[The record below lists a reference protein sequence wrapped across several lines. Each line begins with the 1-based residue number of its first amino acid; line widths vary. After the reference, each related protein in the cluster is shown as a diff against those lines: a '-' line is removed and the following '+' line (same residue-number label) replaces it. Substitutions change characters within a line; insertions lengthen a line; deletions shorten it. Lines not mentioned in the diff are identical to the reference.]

1 MKEGIKY
8 YHTYSNKV
16 FGGWDMC
23 IEEQAA
29 AKLQIMRFV
38 KDIEVRLL
46 PFIRLFSVKYC
57 IANDKNVSILE
68 GNEKFLGIRQAIIV
82 CELRI
87 VCHSCDSCDTLVDS
101 KT

>member
-1 MKEGIKY
+1 MKEGSKY

-38 KDIEVRLL
+38 IDIEVRL
-46 PFIRLFSVKYC
+46 PAANSTFYQVVFS
-57 IANDKNVSILE
+57 
-68 GNEKFLGIRQAIIV
+68 
-82 CELRI
+82 
-87 VCHSCDSCDTLVDS
+87 
-101 KT
+101 

>member
-1 MKEGIKY
+1 M
-8 YHTYSNKV
+8 
-16 FGGWDMC
+16 
-23 IEEQAA
+23 
-29 AKLQIMRFV
+29 
-38 KDIEVRLL
+38 
-46 PFIRLFSVKYC
+46 KYC